1 VPETEVKVTESL
13 DVWLPLVVAALIQAS
28 FGLGV
33 SMLTLLSGHL
43 LSASESRRR
52 LHHLSAAYIFGSL
65 LTVAT
70 GLIVAVYLFTQW
82 SFASIQEF
90 WAILTGAS
98 VGVGL
103 AVRLFYYRWD
113 KSCTR
118 LWLPRRAAEYL
129 YQRTKITRR
138 TFEAFILGVGSIV
151 AELIFI
157 AAPLLIAGNLIS
169 ELNGWQQTL
178 AIVVYLSIAIL
189 PLLILFASNASGR
202 KVSAF
207 QKWREKNKKFLQVMA
222 GTLLIMLG
230 FYLLTYKVLG
240 G

>member
-1 VPETEVKVTESL
+1 MEMSSEIMQI
-13 DVWLPLVVAALIQAS
+13 WLPLIVAALVQAS

-43 LSASESRRR
+43 LSAPESARR
-52 LHHLSAAYIFGSL
+52 LHKLSFAYVVGSL
-65 LTVAT
+65 LAITVLLLAFM
-70 GLIVAVYLFTQW
+70 YLLTQW
-82 SFASIQEF
+82 PFTSGQQF
-90 WAILTGAS
+90 WAILTGAG

-103 AVRLFYYRWD
+103 CVLLFYYRRD
-113 KSCTR
+113 KKGTR

-129 YQRTKITRR
+129 HTRTRETKH

-157 AAPLLIAGNLIS
+157 IAPLLMAANLIVG
-169 ELNGWQQTL
+169 LTGWEQIIAVKL
-178 AIVVYLSIAIL
+178 YLLIAIL
-189 PLLILFASNASGR
+189 PLIILFISNLGR
-202 KVSAF
+202 RKISTF

-222 GTLLIMLG
+222 GTLLILLG

>member
-1 VPETEVKVTESL
+1 MAEL
-13 DVWLPLVVAALIQAS
+13 LNIWLPLIVAGLVQAS

-43 LSASESRRR
+43 LSAPESARR
-52 LHHLSAAYIFGSL
+52 LHRLSLAYIVGSL
-65 LTVAT
+65 VTITAILLASM
-70 GLIVAVYLFTQW
+70 YLLAWFSFTSGEQ
-82 SFASIQEF
+82 F

-98 VGVGL
+98 VGVGSCVL
-103 AVRLFYYRWD
+103 LFYYRHD
-113 KSCTR
+113 KKGTR

-129 YQRTKITRR
+129 YARTKETRR
-138 TFEAFILGVGSIV
+138 SFEAFILGIGSII

-157 AAPLLIAGNLIS
+157 AAPLIIAANLALELTDWAQIIAVKLYLLIS
-169 ELNGWQQTL
+169 
-178 AIVVYLSIAIL
+178 IS
-189 PLLILFASNASGR
+189 PLIILFISNTGSR
-202 KVSAF
+202 KISTF

-222 GTLLIMLG
+222 GILLIILG

>member
-1 VPETEVKVTESL
+1 MEMSNEISQI
-13 DVWLPLVVAALIQAS
+13 WLPLVVAALIQAS

-43 LSASESRRR
+43 MSAPESARR
-52 LHHLSAAYIFGSL
+52 LHRLSAAYIFGSL
-65 LTVAT
+65 ATVAA
-70 GLIVAVYLFTQW
+70 GLICAVYLFAQW
-82 SFASIQEF
+82 PFAHDAKF
-90 WAILTGAS
+90 WAILTGAA

-103 AVRLFYYRWD
+103 AVMLFYYRWG
-113 KSCTR
+113 KSGTR

-129 YQRTKITRR
+129 YQRTKATRR
-138 TFEAFILGVGSIV
+138 SFEAFILGVGAIV

-157 AAPLLIAGNLIS
+157 AAPLLIAGNLIT
-169 ELNGWQQTL
+169 ELRGDAQIL
-178 AIVVYLSIAIL
+178 AVGIYLIIAIL
-189 PLLILFASNASGR
+189 PLLILFVSNAKGYKISG
-202 KVSAF
+202 F

-222 GTLLIMLG
+222 GMLLIILG